1 MIFGKGLAMRLNPRK
16 RTQKTLARQ
25 YSNASRKELQ
35 FYQNANEVTSSTVV
49 MSLLDFD
56 LVWR

>member
-1 MIFGKGLAMRLNPRK
+1 MIFVKELAMRLNPRK
-16 RTQKTLARQ
+16 RTQKALARQ

-35 FYQNANEVTSSTVV
+35 FYQKANDVTSSTVV
-49 MSLLDFD
+49 MSMLDFD